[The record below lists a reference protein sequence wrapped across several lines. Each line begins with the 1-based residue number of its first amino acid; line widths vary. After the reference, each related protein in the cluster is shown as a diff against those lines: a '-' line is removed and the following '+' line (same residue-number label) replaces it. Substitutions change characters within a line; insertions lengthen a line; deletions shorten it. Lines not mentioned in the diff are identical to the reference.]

1 MPYKHYS
8 ILSKFYSTHLNSKL
22 KTLDKVQ
29 RHFETNIVNIKI
41 SFLFSLFM
49 QQQTHSSVKISRP
62 FLMKRLENV
71 VGGASCEAQRIPSSS
86 SAGNLLLRI
95 IRGWVLLVKHMANV
109 VFYFQSHIDTF
120 QFKDI
125 YISIRTD
132 QFVRMCSFLSTC
144 NPNGGKDSRRAG
156 GLGREFSDVKG
167 ISRDWHSC

>member
-1 MPYKHYS
+1 MKIS
-8 ILSKFYSTHLNSKL
+8 FKFQKQEYAIVEFRNYLFIPSSQQL
-22 KTLDKVQ
+22 KNKFLRITVAEELLLLTVSL
-29 RHFETNIVNIKI
+29 KI

-109 VFYFQSHIDTF
+109 VFYFQSHIDIL

-132 QFVRMCSFLSTC
+132 
-144 NPNGGKDSRRAG
+144 
-156 GLGREFSDVKG
+156 
-167 ISRDWHSC
+167 